1 MAADE
6 RSELEALSRE
16 ELLDVFEG
24 ALFELVTEGREHSE
38 LLEMTLAVGLKAFVA
53 AKLADRP
60 QDELVE
66 LFLDS
71 EKAMVALVDYAAELG
86 LLDEA

>member
-24 ALFELVTEGREHSE
+24 ALFEHVTEGREYPE
-38 LLEMTLAVGLKAFVA
+38 ILEMTLAVGLKAFA
-53 AKLADRP
+53 TAKLAGRSKE
-60 QDELVE
+60 ELVE

-71 EKAMVALVDYAAELG
+71 EKAVLDLVDYAAELG
-86 LLDEA
+86 LLEDE